1 MAEKRGVVCPH
12 CDATNAV
19 PTDREPLVARCGRCH
34 QKLFEGVPA
43 ALDAAR
49 ARKHIRNSD
58 LPVIVDFWASWC
70 GPCRM
75 MSPVV
80 DKVAEEFD
88 GKLKVGKLNIDD
100 EADAAIAMGVS
111 SIPTLVIFKDGVEK
125 DRIIGAV
132 PQGTLKA
139 FIEKNI

>member
-49 ARKHIRNSD
+49 ARKHIRN
-58 LPVIVDFWASWC
+58 
-70 GPCRM
+70 
-75 MSPVV
+75 
-80 DKVAEEFD
+80 
-88 GKLKVGKLNIDD
+88 
-100 EADAAIAMGVS
+100 
-111 SIPTLVIFKDGVEK
+111 
-125 DRIIGAV
+125 
-132 PQGTLKA
+132 
-139 FIEKNI
+139 